1 MKTEK
6 KPYSMELRAA
16 AAEATRERILAAAAE
31 AFLEGW
37 YDDVTI
43 AAIAERAG
51 VSGQTVINHFG
62 SKEELATTA
71 YEHVSKEITLR
82 RSEPEP
88 GDVLGALDV
97 LVDDYEITGD
107 AVIRMLA
114 LEEKVPMLGATA
126 RPRPRWSPRLG
137 GGDVPC
143 PGARARTGGG
153 HRRLHLEAPAPRPG
167 AQPRRD
173 PGGDVANRASSTR
186 TEDSMTTPKRYL
198 FAIIDGG
205 GTVPADTSV
214 IRAMVDRGHDVR
226 VLADRVLAP
235 DIASTGAEHVVWDR
249 APQRPNLDPQ
259 SVIMK
264 DWDTKTPFEAF
275 GRVRDGAMVGP
286 AALFAADVRAELQ
299 RRPADVVVGNF
310 FVFGAQI
317 AAEAEGVPFAFLVSN
332 LLSFR
337 GSGTPPLGPGLKPA
351 RGPLGRARD
360 AVLNRV
366 MARLFDKGLDQLNEV
381 RRANGLEPIAS
392 VLENFERADR
402 LLLMTSSAFEY
413 ESFTPPPNVRLV
425 GPRLDDPAWVGSWTP
440 PAGDEPLVLVGM
452 SSTFMDHANALQRA
466 ATALAGL
473 PVRGL
478 VTTGPSIPVEAIDA
492 PANVTVVER
501 APHSEV
507 LRHAK
512 VIVTHAG
519 HGTVLKALAAGVPV
533 VAMPLGRDQ
542 LDNAARVVHHG
553 AGLRL
558 KPTGEAGCDREGGPA
573 PARGAVLLGRRRAHG
588 RRDRSGDRRGS
599 GCRRTRGACVAR
611 LGRCR

>member
-1 MKTEK
+1 
-6 KPYSMELRAA
+6 
-16 AAEATRERILAAAAE
+16 
-31 AFLEGW
+31 
-37 YDDVTI
+37 
-43 AAIAERAG
+43 
-51 VSGQTVINHFG
+51 
-62 SKEELATTA
+62 
-71 YEHVSKEITLR
+71 
-82 RSEPEP
+82 
-88 GDVLGALDV
+88 
-97 LVDDYEITGD
+97 
-107 AVIRMLA
+107 
-114 LEEKVPMLGATA
+114 
-126 RPRPRWSPRLG
+126 
-137 GGDVPC
+137 
-143 PGARARTGGG
+143 
-153 HRRLHLEAPAPRPG
+153 
-167 AQPRRD
+167 
-173 PGGDVANRASSTR
+173 
-186 TEDSMTTPKRYL
+186 MTTPKRYL

-249 APQRPNLDPQ
+249 APQRSNLDPQ

-264 DWDTKTPFEAF
+264 DWDAKTPFEAF

-286 AALFAADVRAELQ
+286 AGLFAADVRSELQ

-360 AVLNRV
+360 AVLNRI

-440 PAGDEPLVLVGM
+440 PVGDEPLVLVGM
-452 SSTFMDHANALQRA
+452 SSTFMDHANALERA

-478 VTTGPSIPVEAIDA
+478 VTTGPAIPVETIDA

-558 KPTGEAGCDREGGPA
+558 KPTAKPDAIAKAVRRLLEEPSFSAAAERMAAAIAMETAEDLAAAELEALASLDSAAADELRNSQSGRE
-573 PARGAVLLGRRRAHG
+573 AVP
-588 RRDRSGDRRGS
+588 S
-599 GCRRTRGACVAR
+599 
-611 LGRCR
+611 

>member
-1 MKTEK
+1 
-6 KPYSMELRAA
+6 
-16 AAEATRERILAAAAE
+16 
-31 AFLEGW
+31 
-37 YDDVTI
+37 
-43 AAIAERAG
+43 
-51 VSGQTVINHFG
+51 
-62 SKEELATTA
+62 
-71 YEHVSKEITLR
+71 
-82 RSEPEP
+82 
-88 GDVLGALDV
+88 
-97 LVDDYEITGD
+97 
-107 AVIRMLA
+107 
-114 LEEKVPMLGATA
+114 
-126 RPRPRWSPRLG
+126 
-137 GGDVPC
+137 
-143 PGARARTGGG
+143 
-153 HRRLHLEAPAPRPG
+153 
-167 AQPRRD
+167 
-173 PGGDVANRASSTR
+173 
-186 TEDSMTTPKRYL
+186 MTTPKRYL

-264 DWDTKTPFEAF
+264 DWDAKTPFEAF

-286 AALFAADVRAELQ
+286 AALFAADVRSELQ

-452 SSTFMDHANALQRA
+452 SSTFMDHADALQRA

-558 KPTGEAGCDREGGPA
+558 KPTAKPDAIAKAVRRLLEEPSFSAAAERMAAAIAVETAEDLAAAELEALASLDSAAADELRNSQSGRE
-573 PARGAVLLGRRRAHG
+573 AVPR
-588 RRDRSGDRRGS
+588 
-599 GCRRTRGACVAR
+599 
-611 LGRCR
+611 